1 MPTPADTQALLWLRA
16 LKSEMRGV
24 ARDLDFCIHG
34 QESGRLSQAQFDQFR
49 DRVSDMAKKILES
62 TEGVYFS

>member
-16 LKSEMRGV
+16 LKQELRGV

-34 QESGRLSQAQFDQFR
+34 QESGRLSQTQFDQFR
-49 DRVSDMAKKILES
+49 DRVSDLAKKILES
-62 TEGVYFS
+62 TDGVYFS

>member
-16 LKSEMRGV
+16 LKQQMRGV

-49 DRVSDMAKKILES
+49 DRVSEMAKKILES

>member
-16 LKSEMRGV
+16 LKQEMRGIT
-24 ARDLDFCIHG
+24 RDLDFCIHG

-49 DRVSDMAKKILES
+49 DRVSELAKKILES
-62 TEGVYFS
+62 TEGAYFS